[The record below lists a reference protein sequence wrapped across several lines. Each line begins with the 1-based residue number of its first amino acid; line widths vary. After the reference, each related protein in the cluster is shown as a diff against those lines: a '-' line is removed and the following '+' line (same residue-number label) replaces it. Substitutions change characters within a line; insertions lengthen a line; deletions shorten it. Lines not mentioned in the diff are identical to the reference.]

1 MNEDEGTI
9 PITADGL
16 MVLRSDPALT
26 SEAGIEDPF
35 AAWFVTEAGRQ
46 LAQIALSIDPVYAIY
61 NLARYR
67 RFGALLARASQE
79 FTQIVMLGAGY
90 DTRAIWMQELR
101 EKRPRVFEVDVA
113 ATLATKAHVLAAHD
127 VIMPETIVQVPAD
140 LNRDDLL
147 AALRSCGFNEAV
159 PSFVMAEGV
168 TFFLDAQTVDKLL
181 SPSML
186 GLAPG
191 SLLAF
196 DFWNHARLARLNEQ
210 VFAARGIRIFKP
222 FPLPDSPDP
231 LRAALL
237 SRGFHT
243 ALVEPLENI
252 ARAVWPPAR
261 SWTPDPGWFL
271 VEAKV

>member
-1 MNEDEGTI
+1 MTLGGFWQILTDASPAVAERRAGAQGRGFNIRRFAAPCAGSRIPFRYAPGLRERGDVVGRGLRSQIFRALAASLAWRKLAMNEDEGTI

-79 FTQIVMLGAGY
+79 FPQIVMLGAGY

-186 GLAPG
+186 GLA
-191 SLLAF
+191 
-196 DFWNHARLARLNEQ
+196 
-210 VFAARGIRIFKP
+210 
-222 FPLPDSPDP
+222 
-231 LRAALL
+231 
-237 SRGFHT
+237 
-243 ALVEPLENI
+243 
-252 ARAVWPPAR
+252 
-261 SWTPDPGWFL
+261 
-271 VEAKV
+271 